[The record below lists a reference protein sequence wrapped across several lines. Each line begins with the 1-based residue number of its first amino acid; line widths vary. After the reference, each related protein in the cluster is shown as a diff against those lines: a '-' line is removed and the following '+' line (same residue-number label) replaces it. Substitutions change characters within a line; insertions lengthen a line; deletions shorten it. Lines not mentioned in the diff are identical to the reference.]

1 MAKIQSPLKAGSKG
15 AAVASLQDGLKQL
28 LERGTIAVANKAE
41 RLELTVALAAERLES
56 AYGPATEKL
65 VCLWQEQ
72 HKLKSSGKVNK
83 ATAAS
88 LDAALPVAVADEAG
102 PSLPPASP
110 FAAPLYEGAEGAD
123 VALAHDIL
131 TGLGLRIAPAE
142 LRERRFGKSSAAAAS
157 AWQKLRGLAE
167 TGVLDKPAL
176 DRLAADGRGL
186 PRMVSG
192 VVRLD
197 DGTPVPGLP
206 VVAFDRDFRDE
217 QELGRAVTDRRGR
230 YRIAYTS
237 GDFARLERGA
247 ADLGVRVLSAD
258 GATIV
263 HAPRSSDLM
272 MNAPR
277 EVTSNIV
284 VALAR
289 ASVPSEFEL
298 IAGDLRP
305 LIGRIPFADIGRERD
320 SDEGDFLAL
329 ETGLDL
335 GRIAHFVV
343 AHRLG
348 DDSGQPPE
356 YFYALLR
363 EDGLFGIAPGRPRA
377 VQTPVGLASD
387 TRAVLFEA
395 VLLDEEVAAAAVAR
409 ALRKRLVPPSVGQS
423 AASIRKAL
431 QRWREEAEAFA
442 RREVPRNIL
451 GVVETLIEQGKSLEM
466 LGFLETFDPAYLTN
480 LHRQLDDL
488 GAFAPGARGKAES
501 RLKLGELL
509 GFNLGLV
516 EEVSE
521 SLGAETPDDVR
532 RLARLERKEWTDLL
546 VRGAQRVSLGGEAI
560 DPALARRQSSIIVR
574 RFEKSFPTT
583 AFTAQLA
590 RRKSRAIPEQDRIV
604 ELMEAH
610 PGLELREHNLVPFL
624 KEAGVDPGSVA
635 PEVIEGVEKVQRVF
649 QLTGDFRKT
658 EGLLGAGYGASAD
671 IVEAGRGRFVADA
684 RRFAGMDAVEAKAVF
699 RAAENTNLAAIM
711 VAANLRTLSGPI
723 APQGAAA
730 ASLAKKINQIVADQ
744 PSLKSLFGGEDVCEC
759 VHCRSIYSPA
769 CYVTDVL
776 RFLRNRLVRSSSGP
790 STKTAKD
797 VLFNRRP
804 DLGEIDLNCDNAH
817 VEVPHIDI
825 VCELAEEA
833 CAPDPGFAFTGA
845 IADGAASASLL
856 AAVRAAGFEIG
867 DDATVYGEAPGP
879 YMLRDKGVAIAI
891 SGSAPT
897 WILRR
902 LRQTHGT
909 SEERAAAPEYVNKA
923 AYALLATA
931 KAAFEL
937 PFDLSHAET
946 GALLAAAGVERAAL
960 MEALAV
966 GPDPSPEEIAA
977 ETLGLSSSE
986 AALIFAPSVAD
997 QAQIWGVAAPT
1008 AAPTMAKLDVFTQRT
1023 GLQYRELGPLL
1034 AGTYVR
1040 QGVDLFIRHLKNNC
1054 TLADKEIVNLDD
1066 NALDRMHRMLRLARK
1081 TGVSAR
1087 DIDRLAAAPKLGAGD
1102 LGNAALL
1109 SLATLRRVSN
1119 DLKVGIGRLITWLD
1133 RIPIDG
1139 ERSDHAQLFQNPA
1152 RTGKLDDDLVPQA
1165 IRDNEAAELAVPLSG
1180 VKLAALAP
1188 DLALAFGVRAADV
1201 DVLLERL
1208 GDPALFG
1215 ANPALTFATLAAL
1228 HGRIGLLRALSLKAE
1243 DLVTLERLAGVDPLA
1258 NATALDQFVKTVRA
1272 IAKTGIR
1279 VSELAFRLAPT
1290 AADFLTPEL
1299 ADAAILKA
1307 LDALENR
1314 LIEAAT
1320 ANLSPYDD
1328 DLGSSEQIP
1337 AFEAILQRQPFMD
1350 VELVTKLVDI
1360 LRLEAP
1366 SATGAAAAA
1375 AAAKSVVDGPLAG
1388 LINGAAAKLAIDA
1401 IVTDALGTG
1410 ANTETLRKTF
1420 LALVMQGLADSARQ
1434 TASLAAVDAAVAE
1447 LLRVS
1452 PEIAGTILHGE
1463 GPLGKGATLLIAGVP
1478 TPLSDIL
1485 TAGNVNEISDGTLDW
1500 AWHNS
1505 SANLHRALRLAHAI
1519 SKFILP
1525 FEPSVETL
1533 AFLLENAPALGWL
1546 PLDRIPFEATSP
1558 PVPLVKWLQLAD
1570 VFALIAEYPAVLVP
1584 GQPGVTVSASSLFV
1598 LTLDA
1603 TTVRADLLDALA
1615 ILTGWPRD
1623 LLDDVDTRF
1632 GFARPDY
1639 RLPTTWRRLA
1649 RAIELVHSLDVSLAQ
1664 ALAFTVATLGDAER
1678 RNARTMLRARYSDSE
1693 WLGALKAIMDPI
1705 RARKRDALVG
1715 YLLAA
1720 NPNLTSKADLY
1731 DHFLTDTEW
1740 SPKMPSSRIVHAHGT
1755 LQLFIQRC
1763 IAGLEPDATA
1773 DLDGD
1778 PDWNC
1783 WQWMKNYRLWE
1794 VNRKV
1799 FVEAQYY
1806 IRPEWRDDKTE
1817 PFADMESALLQNE
1830 INQENIDAAY
1840 EGYLDRLDEIA
1851 FMEVLATCYD
1861 FDREDMHIFARTKGG
1876 DPRAYFHRM
1885 LQRERVLTPWT
1896 KIDLD
1901 ITGEHLIAFFRNKRL
1916 YLAWATFLEK
1926 GDEDQSATYPSPDSA
1941 ISDLKA
1947 ERFTQIGLAI
1957 SEYTGKKWLP
1967 RRTSE
1972 GTIDTPKQNR
1982 PLDRGKISL
1991 AVTPNKTRF
2000 AVDVLWHGDSRMRLG
2015 YFLLT
2020 GCKGYPEA
2028 VNERAHRVQLL
2039 PEFKDAPLQAQ
2050 RFVEENRLPDDELAI
2065 RTGAGGSAFNTLFR
2079 LTPGN
2084 FRVTFPFQASEL
2096 DQLLSALMKSAQFDA
2111 WGDFAPKIFG
2121 TLMPFFF
2128 EDNLRGYML
2137 VPGFYGELNQE
2148 TGIRRTA
2155 KTFSNVRRLVMDVIA
2170 LVVKYLK
2177 LLGAAP
2183 NAEAR
2188 QAVLEQLAADEGL
2201 ARILAE
2207 IASYR
2212 RTEPGLVVRNFYHP
2226 RSCYL
2231 RERFFEG
2238 GVPLLLARATQLAKG
2253 HFRFEDMLVG
2263 HAPTSLIK
2271 PPYPVE
2277 EMEFGRES
2285 AYGVYNFEL
2294 TFHAPHLIATKLI
2307 EAGEFDQAETWLRY
2321 IFDPLG
2327 SSNEPAPRRHW
2338 NTKPFYLRSAAEY
2351 GEQLATAIMDRIA
2364 SDPNG
2369 TIETELAD
2377 AVVEWRRNPLKP
2389 YLIARSRTVVFQQAI
2404 VDATIRMFIG
2414 RGDQYFRR
2422 DQLEDL
2428 VMASLDYS
2436 RAERL
2441 LGPRPKLVPPAVEPP
2456 PETYNQLEAKIDLFG
2471 NALRKIE
2478 NLVPDL
2484 SALPHGGAELPPPP
2498 ISLESLYFCVPPS
2511 EKLFQLWDLLEERQ
2525 FNLRNSRTIDGGER
2539 SLSLFA
2545 PPLSVEEMIKAAAA
2559 GLSMSAIVSGLGAPK
2574 PPYRFRVM
2582 LRHAVELAEAANG
2595 FGRELQQALASRD
2608 GEGMARLKADQ
2619 QIRFLKEQ
2627 TANLKQEIKV
2637 ATLARESAKKTRQ
2650 IHFETQSFYANR
2662 PYMNNWEVA
2671 ANISYGASLA
2681 LQSVVAV
2688 GYAASGGLALIPGFM
2703 IGAAGFGGTPTA
2715 NTTISG
2721 TNFSSSARDFVVGA
2735 VGALSAALDKAGSML
2750 EHQGNYL
2757 TRKEDWSHSAKTA
2770 QREMERADIEI
2781 AIADIREAI
2790 AKEHLRLN
2798 GVQQQQAAAE
2808 DVFLKTKFTSRELY
2822 EWLGQQ
2828 LRGLSKQ
2835 MYNLAFEAA
2844 KAAERCFN
2852 FELGTTE
2859 SFVRPGQWNDT
2870 RRGLLASENL
2880 GLDLR
2885 RMDSA
2890 YLTRNVREREITK
2903 HISLSRLDPI
2913 ALMELRTS
2921 GRCVIQVPEA
2931 IFDLEHPGHYF
2942 RRIKSLTVSLPSVA
2956 GPYSSVPL
2964 KLTQT
2969 SNRVRVETSANPAPI
2984 GPADAYDEV
2993 PGADPRFRY
3002 NVGSI
3007 QTIETSRGD
3016 EDGGLFSLDLGDERY
3031 LPYEGSGACGTFM
3044 AELPA
3049 KIRSFD
3055 YGTISDVILTM
3066 RYTARDG
3073 GGGFR
3078 TMVETGLERRLN
3090 AMAVAASRKG
3100 LWHAF
3105 DLRRDLPD
3113 VWHRLVS
3120 TGKADLAISAA
3131 HLPYFV
3137 SARVDQILTSRLV
3150 VRAGSPTPAVKVN
3163 GAAVTLN
3170 APAEP
3175 GLAGLL
3181 SGGIAAAGL
3190 GVPLTIEATTPSKL
3204 EEMIVIVNYTIL

>member
-1 MAKIQSPLKAGSKG
+1 MAKIQSPLKVGNTG
-15 AAVASLQDGLKQL
+15 AAVANLQDGLRQL
-28 LERGTIAVANKAE
+28 LERGAITVAKKVE
-41 RLELTVALAAERLES
+41 RLELTVALAAERLVS

-65 VCLWQEQ
+65 VSLWQEQ
-72 HKLKSSGKVNK
+72 HKLKSNGKVDE

-88 LDAALPVAVADEAG
+88 LDAGLAAPDKVD
-102 PSLPPASP
+102 PPQPPPSP
-110 FAAPLYEGAEGAD
+110 FPAPLHEGAEGAD
-123 VALAHDIL
+123 VALAHDIF
-131 TGLGLRIAPAE
+131 TGLGLRIAPPE
-142 LRERRFGKSSAAAAS
+142 LRDRRFGKSSAAAAS

-167 TGVLDKPAL
+167 TGVLDMAAL

-186 PRMVSG
+186 ARIVSG

-206 VVAFDRDFRDE
+206 VVAFDRDFRNE
-217 QELGRAVTDRRGR
+217 QELGRAVTDRQGR

-237 GDFARLERGA
+237 AAFARAERGA
-247 ADLGVRVLSAD
+247 ADLGVKVLSAD

-263 HAPRSSDLM
+263 HAPKSAELV

-277 EVTSNIV
+277 ESTTDII
-284 VALAR
+284 VALPRGA
-289 ASVPSEFEL
+289 VPSEFEL
-298 IAGDLRP
+298 IACALRP
-305 LIGRIPFADIGRERD
+305 LVADVPFADIGREAR

-335 GRIAHFVV
+335 GRIGHFVV

-348 DDSGQPPE
+348 DYSKQAPE

-395 VLLDEEVAAAAVAR
+395 VLLDEEVAAAALAR
-409 ALRKRLVPPSVGQS
+409 ALRKRLVPPSTGES
-423 AASIRKAL
+423 AASVRKAL

-451 GVVETLIEQGKSLEM
+451 SVVETLIDKGKSLEM
-466 LGFLETFDPAYLTN
+466 LGFLETFDPVFLTN
-480 LHRQLDDL
+480 VYRQLDDL
-488 GAFAPGARGKAES
+488 GAFAPDARQKAET

-516 EEVSE
+516 EEVAE
-521 SLGAETPDDVR
+521 SLGVETPDDVR
-532 RLARLERKEWTDLL
+532 RLARLERKDWTDLIA
-546 VRGAQRVSLGGEAI
+546 RGAEQVSLGGEAI
-560 DPALARRQSSIIVR
+560 EPALARRQSSIIVR
-574 RFEKSFPTT
+574 RFETSFPTT

-590 RRKSRAIPEQDRIV
+590 RGKSRAIPDRDRIV
-604 ELMEAH
+604 EFMEAH

-624 KEAGVDPGSVA
+624 KQAGVDPASVA
-635 PEVIEGVEKVQRVF
+635 PEVIAGVEKVQRVF
-649 QLTGDFRKT
+649 QLTGNFRKT

-684 RRFAGMDAVEAKAVF
+684 RRFAGMGEAEAKEIF
-699 RAAENTNLAAIM
+699 HAAENTNLAAIM
-711 VAANLRTLSGPI
+711 VATNLRTLSGPI
-723 APQGAAA
+723 APQGRAA
-730 ASLAKKINQIVADQ
+730 ASLTRKIDQIVADQ
-744 PSLKSLFGGEDVCEC
+744 PSLKSLFGGADVCEC

-790 STKTAKD
+790 STKAAKD
-797 VLFNRRP
+797 ELFKRRP

-856 AAVRAAGFEIG
+856 AAVRSAGFEIG
-867 DDATVYGEAPGP
+867 DDATVYGPYAPDRF
-879 YMLRDKGVAIAI
+879 MLRDKGIAIAL
-891 SGSAPT
+891 SGPGPT
-897 WILRR
+897 WSLRR

-909 SEERAAAPEYVNKA
+909 SEERAAAPEYVNMA
-923 AYALLATA
+923 AYALLANA

-937 PFDLSHAET
+937 PFDLPHAET
-946 GALLAAAGVERAAL
+946 GALLAAAGVARAAL
-960 MEALAV
+960 METLAV
-966 GPDPSPEEIAA
+966 GASPSVDEIAA
-977 ETLGLSSSE
+977 ETLGLSSAES
-986 AALIFAPSVAD
+986 ALIFAASVGD
-997 QAQIWGVAAPT
+997 QAQIWGVAGAT
-1008 AAPTMAKLDVFTQRT
+1008 AAAAMAKLDLFTRRT
-1023 GLQYRELGPLL
+1023 ELQYRDLEPLL
-1034 AGTYVR
+1034 GGAYVR
-1040 QGVDLFIRHLKNNC
+1040 QGVDLFIRHLDNSCN
-1054 TLADKEIVNLDD
+1054 LAAKEIVNLDD
-1066 NALDRMHRMLRLARK
+1066 EVLDRMHRVLRLARK

-1087 DIDRLAAAPKLGAGD
+1087 DIDRLAAAPRLGAGD

-1109 SLATLRRVSN
+1109 SLATLKRVSD
-1119 DLKVGIGRLITWLD
+1119 DLDVGIGRLITWLD
-1133 RIPIDG
+1133 LIPTDG

-1152 RTGKLDDDLVPQA
+1152 RTGKLDDDLAPQA
-1165 IRDNEAAELAVPLSG
+1165 IRDNEAAELAVPGSG
-1180 VKLAALAP
+1180 VKLGALAP
-1188 DLALAFGVRAADV
+1188 DLALGFGVRAADV
-1201 DVLLERL
+1201 DALLERL
-1208 GDPALFG
+1208 SDPALFG
-1215 ANPALTFATLAAL
+1215 ANPPLTFAALAAL
-1228 HGRIGLLRALSLKAE
+1228 HGRIGLLRALRLKAE

-1258 NATALDQFVKTVRA
+1258 SATALHQFMKTVQA
-1272 IAKTGIR
+1272 IAKTGVRI
-1279 VSELAFRLAPT
+1279 SELAFRLAPT
-1290 AADFLTPEL
+1290 AADLLTPEL
-1299 ADAAILKA
+1299 ADAAILKT
-1307 LDALENR
+1307 LDTLGKR

-1337 AFEAILQRQPFMD
+1337 AFEAILERPPLMD
-1350 VELVTKLVDI
+1350 SASVTRLVDV

-1366 SATGAAAAA
+1366 SAAGAAAVAL
-1375 AAAKSVVDGPLAG
+1375 AAKSVVDGPLAG
-1388 LINGAAAKLAIDA
+1388 LIDGAAAKLEIDA

-1410 ANTETLRKTF
+1410 ANAETLRKGL

-1434 TASLAAVDAAVAE
+1434 TVSLAAADSAVAD
-1447 LLRVS
+1447 LLRIS
-1452 PEIAGTILHGE
+1452 PEIAGTILHGD
-1463 GPLGKGATLLIAGVP
+1463 GPLGKGATLPIGGVS
-1478 TPLSDIL
+1478 TALSEIL
-1485 TAGNVNEISDGTLDW
+1485 VAGNVNELSDGTLDW
-1500 AWHNS
+1500 AWLNS

-1525 FEPSVETL
+1525 FEPSAETL
-1533 AFLLENAPALGWL
+1533 AFLLEKGPALGWL
-1546 PLDRIPFEATSP
+1546 PLDLIPFEAASP
-1558 PVPLVKWLQLAD
+1558 PVMLVKWLQLAD
-1570 VFALIAEYPAVLVP
+1570 VFALIAEYPPVLVP
-1584 GQPGVTVSASSLFV
+1584 GQPGVTVNAPSLFA

-1603 TTVRADLLDALA
+1603 TTVRSDLLDALA

-1623 LLDDVDTRF
+1623 LLDDADTRF
-1632 GFARPDY
+1632 GFTRPDY

-1649 RAIELVHSLDVSLAQ
+1649 RAIALVHSLDVSLAQ

-1705 RARKRDALVG
+1705 RARKRDALVA

-1763 IAGLEPDATA
+1763 IAGLEPNATA

-1778 PDWNC
+1778 PDWNW
-1783 WQWMKNYRLWE
+1783 WQWMRNYRLWE

-1830 INQENIDAAY
+1830 INQENIEAAY

-1876 DPRAYFHRM
+1876 DPRAYFHRV

-1926 GDEDQSATYPSPDSA
+1926 ADEDQSATYPSPDSDIA
-1941 ISDLKA
+1941 DLKA

-1967 RRTSE
+1967 RRISE
-1972 GTIDTPKQNR
+1972 GTIDTDKQNQ
-1982 PLDRGKISL
+1982 PLDRGNISL
-1991 AVTPNKTRF
+1991 AVTPNKSRF
-2000 AVDVLWHGDSRMRLG
+2000 TVDVFWQQGSRTRLG

-2028 VNERAHRVQLL
+2028 VNERAYRLGLL
-2039 PEFKDAPLQAQ
+2039 PAFKDAPLKAQ
-2050 RFVEENRLPDDELAI
+2050 RFVEENRLPGDELAI
-2065 RTGAGGSAFNTLFR
+2065 CTAASGSAFNTLFR

-2096 DQLLSALMKSAQFDA
+2096 DQLMSALMSMQFGA
-2111 WGDFAPKIFG
+2111 RGDFAPKIFG

-2137 VPGFYGELNQE
+2137 VPGFYGELDQE

-2155 KTFSNVRRLVMDVIA
+2155 KTFSNVRRLLIDVIA
-2170 LVVKYLK
+2170 LAVKYLR
-2177 LLGAAP
+2177 LLGTAP
-2183 NAEAR
+2183 NEDAR
-2188 QAVLEQLAADEGL
+2188 QAVLNQLAADEEL

-2207 IASYR
+2207 IESYR
-2212 RTEPGLVVRNFYHP
+2212 RTELGLVVRNFYHP

-2253 HFRFEDMLVG
+2253 PFRFEHMLVG

-2285 AYGVYNFEL
+2285 AYGAYNWEL
-2294 TFHAPHLIATKLI
+2294 TFHAPHLIASKLI

-2377 AVVEWRRNPLKP
+2377 AVLEWRRNPLKP

-2456 PETYNQLEAKIDLFG
+2456 PETYNQLEAKLDLFG

-2484 SALPHGGAELPPPP
+2484 STLPHGGAELPPPP

-2525 FNLRNSRTIDGGER
+2525 FNLRNSRTIDGVER

-2559 GLSMSAIVSGLGAPK
+2559 GLSISAILSGLGAPK

-2582 LRHAVELAEAANG
+2582 LRHAVELAEAASG
-2595 FGRELQQALASRD
+2595 FSRELQQALASRD
-2608 GEGMARLKADQ
+2608 VEGMARLKAEQ
-2619 QIRFLKEQ
+2619 QIRFLSEQ
-2627 TANLKQEIKV
+2627 TANLKQEIKT
-2637 ATLARESAKKTRQ
+2637 ATLGRESARKARQ
-2650 IHFETQSFYANR
+2650 IHFETQSFYASR

-2671 ANISYGASLA
+2671 ANISYGASLL

-2688 GYAASGGLALIPGFM
+2688 GYAASGGLALLPRFM
-2703 IGAAGFGGTPTA
+2703 IGAAGFGGSPTA
-2715 NTTISG
+2715 NASTG
-2721 TNFSSSARDFVVGA
+2721 GDNFSSSARDFVVGA

-2757 TRKEDWSHSAKTA
+2757 IRKEDWSHSAKSA

-2808 DVFLKTKFTSRELY
+2808 EVFLKTKFTNRELY
-2822 EWLGQQ
+2822 ESLGQQ
-2828 LRGLSKQ
+2828 LRGLSRQ

-2870 RRGLLASENL
+2870 RRGLLAAENL

-2890 YLTRNVREREITK
+2890 YLKRNVREREITT
-2903 HISLSRLDPI
+2903 HLSLSRLDPI

-2921 GRCVIQVPEA
+2921 GRCVIQIPEA
-2931 IFDLEHPGHYF
+2931 VFDLEHPGHYF
-2942 RRIKSLTVSLPSVA
+2942 RRIKSLTVSVPCVA
-2956 GPYSSVPL
+2956 GPYASVPL

-2969 SNRVRVETSANPAPI
+2969 SNRVRVETSANPAPVGTA
-2984 GPADAYDEV
+2984 GPYDEV

-3031 LPYEGSGACGTFM
+3031 LPYEGSGACGMFM

-3078 TMVETGLERRLN
+3078 TMVETGLEQRLN
-3090 AMAVAASRKG
+3090 AMALAASRTG
-3100 LWHAF
+3100 LWQAF

-3113 VWHRLVS
+3113 VWHRLVT
-3120 TGKADLAISAA
+3120 TGKADLTISADD
-3131 HLPYFV
+3131 LPYFV
-3137 SARVDQILTSRLV
+3137 SARVDQIVTSRLV
-3150 VRAGSPTPAVKVN
+3150 VRAGSPTPAIKAG

-3170 APAEP
+3170 APAEA

-3181 SGGIAAAGL
+3181 SGGIAAIGL
-3190 GVPLTIEATTPSKL
+3190 GVPLTIEATTPAKL
-3204 EEMIVIVNYTIL
+3204 EEMILIVNYTIL